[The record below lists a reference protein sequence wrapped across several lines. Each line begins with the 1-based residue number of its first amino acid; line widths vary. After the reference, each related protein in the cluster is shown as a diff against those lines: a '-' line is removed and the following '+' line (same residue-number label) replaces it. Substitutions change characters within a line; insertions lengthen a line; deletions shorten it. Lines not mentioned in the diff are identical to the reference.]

1 MLKKYKVNSK
11 VQWKWMGCIIDGVV
25 KEVYFESV
33 IKIIKG
39 KKIKRN
45 GTPEKPA
52 YLVQSVAGNLA
63 LKLHSE
69 LFVNSS
75 VRRPQKEPDLKHQ
88 RLHFTLLKDDDE

>member
-1 MLKKYKVNSK
+1 MLKKYKLNSK

-25 KEVYFESV
+25 KEVHFEPV
-33 IKIIKG
+33 TRIIKG

-69 LFVNSS
+69 LFVNAS
-75 VRRPQKEPDLKHQ
+75 VRKPQKELDLKHQ
-88 RLHFTLLKDDDE
+88 RLHFSLLKDDDD